1 MRRLTGLTVATVWL
15 AAWPA
20 AAQGPF
26 MSLDVGMAVA
36 TGLTGADV
44 VAIGGDGAQQF
55 HDLGHDPRRGFRAGG
70 AGGYAWGRVRAEG
83 EYFNRT
89 APETGPAHATFA
101 SVLYELHDRGVW
113 RPYAGV
119 GGGVQW
125 VGGGEMAA
133 YAYADDAA
141 ALATAAAGESDL
153 GYIPEPTGVP
163 ASPRSALGFQL
174 VGGLERV
181 LRESVRLGTRLRWAR
196 FEQVMPESQFW
207 SASVTLRYEF

>member
-1 MRRLTGLTVATVWL
+1 MRRLTGLTVVAVCL

-26 MSLDVGMAVA
+26 MSLDVGMAAAAGPV
-36 TGLTGADV
+36 GSDLV
-44 VAIGGDGAQQF
+44 SIGVDGVQQF
-55 HDLGHDPRRGFRAGG
+55 HDLGHGPRRGFRAGA
-70 AGGYAWGRVRAEG
+70 AGGYAWGRLRAEG

-101 SVLYELHDRGVW
+101 SVLYELRDRGVW

-125 VGGGEMAA
+125 VGGGDMAA
-133 YAYADDAA
+133 YGHADDVAA
-141 ALATAAAGESDL
+141 APMAGEIDL
-153 GYIPEPTGVP
+153 DYIPEPTGVP
-163 ASPRSALGFQL
+163 ASPRSALGVQL

-196 FEQVMPESQFW
+196 FEQVLPESQFW

>member
-1 MRRLTGLTVATVWL
+1 MRRLTGLTVVTVCL
-15 AAWPA
+15 AAGPA

-26 MSLDVGMAVA
+26 MSLDVGMAVTA
-36 TGLTGADV
+36 GPVGPDLV
-44 VAIGGDGAQQF
+44 SIGFDGAEQF
-55 HDLGHDPRRGFRAGG
+55 HDLGHDPRRGFRAGA
-70 AGGYAWGRVRAEG
+70 AGGYAWGRLRAEG

-89 APETGPAHATFA
+89 APEIGPAHATFA
-101 SVLYELHDRGVW
+101 SVLYELRDRGVW

-125 VGGGEMAA
+125 IDGGDMAS
-133 YAYADDAA
+133 YGHDEDVAA
-141 ALATAAAGESDL
+141 MPMAGEIDL
-153 GYIPEPTGVP
+153 DFIPEPTGVP
-163 ASPRSALGFQL
+163 ASPRSALGVQL

-196 FEQVMPESQFW
+196 FERVLPESQFW

>member
-1 MRRLTGLTVATVWL
+1 MRRLTGLTVVAVCL

-26 MSLDVGMAVA
+26 MSLDVGMAVTA
-36 TGLTGADV
+36 GPVGLDLV
-44 VAIGGDGAQQF
+44 SIGSDTVEQF
-55 HDLGHDPRRGFRAGG
+55 HDLGHPRRGFRAGA
-70 AGGYAWGRVRAEG
+70 AGGYAWGRLRAEG

-101 SVLYELHDRGVW
+101 SVLYELRDRGVW

-125 VGGGEMAA
+125 IAGGEMAA
-133 YAYADDAA
+133 YANDDV
-141 ALATAAAGESDL
+141 TAVPMVGKIDL
-153 GYIPEPTGVP
+153 DYIPEPTGVP
-163 ASPRSALGFQL
+163 ASPRSALGVQL

-196 FEQVMPESQFW
+196 FEQVLPESQFW